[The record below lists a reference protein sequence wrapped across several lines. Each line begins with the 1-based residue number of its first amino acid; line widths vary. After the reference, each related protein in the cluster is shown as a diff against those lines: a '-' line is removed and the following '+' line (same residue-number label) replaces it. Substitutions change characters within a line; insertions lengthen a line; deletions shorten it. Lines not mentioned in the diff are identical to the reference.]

1 MRIPIPHKLGRE
13 EARRRLHDRSGEMAG
28 LFPGGMAEVA
38 IDWPSQDRMAIA
50 VTAMGK
56 TVNGH
61 VDVEDDAVV
70 FEVVLPAAL
79 AFFEPMVRGTIQE
92 KAQKLLA

>member
-1 MRIPIPHKLGRE
+1 MRIPIRHHLGRE

-38 IDWPSQDRMAIA
+38 IDWPHENRMAMQ

-61 VDVEDDAVV
+61 VDIEDDAVV
-70 FEVVLPAAL
+70 FEIELPAAL
-79 AFFEPMVRGTIQE
+79 SFVEGMVRSTVE
-92 KAQKLLA
+92 AKAQKLLT

>member
-1 MRIPIPHKLGRE
+1 MRIPIRHQLGRD

-38 IDWPSQDRMAIA
+38 IDWPSENRMAIN

-70 FEVVLPAAL
+70 FEITLPAAL
-79 AFFEPMVRGTIQE
+79 AFVEPMVRGTIE
-92 KAQKLLA
+92 AKAQKLLA